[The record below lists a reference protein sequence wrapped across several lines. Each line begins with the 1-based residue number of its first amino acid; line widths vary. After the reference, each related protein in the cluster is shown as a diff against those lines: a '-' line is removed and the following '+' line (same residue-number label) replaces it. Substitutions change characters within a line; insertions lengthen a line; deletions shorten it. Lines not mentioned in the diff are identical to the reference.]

1 MASPAEVQAEPAIE
15 FSDHRNSGKSGT
27 PNTKYGSVYDVVD
40 DEDDEGEGTCG
51 WLGFRPSCIK
61 VFNRPQGYLFFWCM
75 FALAQGMAISGLV
88 YASITSIERR
98 FNLTSV
104 KTGTISSAYDIAVLS
119 VILFVTY
126 FGDRSHKPRLL
137 GIGAAIFAAGSYLYA
152 LPHFL
157 SGEYKD
163 KDAIEQLLTC
173 NANRT
178 LDDCNETIEDDENLS
193 RFYWIFITA
202 QVLHGLGSSPVY
214 TLGYTFMDDCVMPVD
229 APFYYGIF
237 NCMAILGPSFG
248 YIFGGLLLTLYT
260 DLSVDAEK
268 EFGIT
273 PDSPTWVGAWWI
285 GFLIT
290 GTISLSIAIPFL
302 GFPRN
307 LKGHKKI
314 VAERKSQSHGGVE
327 FKTRAGFGNSFK
339 DFPIAVATL
348 CRNGPYMCI
357 TVAAILEF
365 GILSSLSTFIP
376 KFLESQFSISSSQA
390 AIIIGF
396 IVIPCALV
404 GSILGGWLMK
414 KLKLDVGGALKFVI
428 ICLVISTVMFLAFV
442 VYCPNAT
449 FAGVTVDYNNKSIP
463 IAEGDGNLTV
473 DCNVDCQCSG
483 SYDPV
488 CGADHV
494 MYYSACHAGCK
505 NFTKENDKVKL
516 LFLYLETFLK
526 WPQLEELTRCNNMLY
541 KLNKLNLWKITSH
554 ETKSN
559 VPGPILY
566 GAIIDSQCLLWEEQ
580 CDGSKTCWLYDNK
593 RFSHLTLAIMILL
606 KLISLAFFS
615 LALFIYKPPGKTS
628 SDLDAAD
635 DASYDNAV
643 ITVIGIKKTEEG

>member
-1 MASPAEVQAEPAIE
+1 
-15 FSDHRNSGKSGT
+15 
-27 PNTKYGSVYDVVD
+27 
-40 DEDDEGEGTCG
+40 
-51 WLGFRPSCIK
+51 
-61 VFNRPQGYLFFWCM
+61 
-75 FALAQGMAISGLV
+75 MAISGLV

-98 FNLTSV
+98 FNLTSI

-137 GIGAAIFAAGSYLYA
+137 GIGAALFAAGSFMYA

-157 SGEYKD
+157 SGPYQD
-163 KDAIEQLLTC
+163 KDEIEQFSTC
-173 NANRT
+173 DANRT
-178 LDDCNETIEDDENLS
+178 AFNECNKDITDEEGVS
-193 RFYWIFITA
+193 RFYWMFIFA
-202 QVLHGLGSSPVY
+202 QVLHGLGASPVY
-214 TLGYTFMDDCVMPVD
+214 TLGYTFMDDSVMPED

-248 YIFGGLLLTLYT
+248 YIFGGLFLTLYT

-273 PDSPTWVGAWWI
+273 PESPTWVGAWWI

-290 GTISLSIAIPFL
+290 GAISLSITIPFL
-302 GFPRN
+302 CFPKY
-307 LKGHKKI
+307 LKGHEKI
-314 VAERKSQSHGGVE
+314 AAERKSQSHGGVE

-339 DFPIAVATL
+339 DFPKAVATL
-348 CRNGPYMCI
+348 GRNGPYMCI

-404 GSILGGWLMK
+404 GSILGGWIMK
-414 KLKLDVGGALKFVI
+414 TLKLDVGGALKFVL
-428 ICLVISTVMFLAFV
+428 ICLSISTVMFLAFV
-442 VYCPNAT
+442 VYCPNAQ

-463 IAEGDGNLTV
+463 LQESSSQNITSN
-473 DCNVDCQCSG
+473 CNADCQCSG

-488 CGADHV
+488 CGADNI

-505 NFTKENDKVKL
+505 QRNKQDKLITYDDCSCVIPPDDWDATTPIASNEACPVSCDNQAVFFVLITLMVMSALFALVPGMTGVIRCVPLNERSFALGISSL
-516 LFLYLETFLK
+516 LVRLLG
-526 WPQLEELTRCNNMLY
+526 
-541 KLNKLNLWKITSH
+541 
-554 ETKSN
+554 N

-566 GAIIDSQCLLWEEQ
+566 GAIIDSQCLLWETQ

-593 RFSHLTLAIMILL
+593 RFSHLTLAIMITL
-606 KLISLAFFS
+606 KLISLCFFS

-628 SDLDAAD
+628 FDLDRLE
-635 DASYDNAV
+635 DASYDNGMV
-643 ITVIGIKKTEEG
+643 TIQSIKKNEVN